1 MGIGKNIKTITKNKG
16 ITLLELSKKSGVP
29 INTIYTLTSEDPEK
43 ATPRTI
49 NRLAAALGVDS
60 NMLRMDPEEYK
71 EYEKQE
77 LIFLLGI
84 DPEKYDIYTEEIKKL
99 VRQHE
104 NEPNKPDKQYLSVAL
119 PEGVYLVEDHEVY
132 PGCYGYSKLIQIVY
146 PEGTID
152 ITQEEMDD
160 LKKNIERY
168 AAFTLESFKH
178 DHEDRL
184 IENEKDDPTK

>member
-29 INTIYTLTSEDPEK
+29 INTIYTLTREDPDN
-43 ATPRTI
+43 ATIRTI
-49 NRLAAALGVDS
+49 NKLATALGIDS

-71 EYEKQE
+71 AYEE
-77 LIFLLGI
+77 RVNDLLR
-84 DPEKYDIYTEEIKKL
+84 K
-99 VRQHE
+99 HE
-104 NEPNKPDKQYLSVAL
+104 NESKPEKQYLSVAL

-132 PGCYGYSKLIQIVY
+132 PGCYGYSELIQIVY

-152 ITQEEMDD
+152 ITQEEMDG
-160 LKKNIERY
+160 LKKNIMRY
-168 AAFTLESFKH
+168 AAFTLENFKQ

-184 IENEKDDPTK
+184 IENEKDDPTI